1 MSNAIE
7 RRRSTPALRNFS
19 AGLIVLAELSPRQ
32 ITLAQGAFFLTAA
45 LADRAGRA
53 ASFTDLKETLGLE
66 VNRSLHTTYKVFLK
80 EGRVRGG
87 ERTEGLGWLT
97 AELDP
102 TDHRRKFL
110 RLTKSGQRVIDEV
123 AAAITMEN

>member
-1 MSNAIE
+1 MTTTIE

-19 AGLIVLAELSPRQ
+19 AGLIVLAEIAPRQ
-32 ITLAQGAFFLTAA
+32 LTLAQAAFFLTAA

-66 VNRSLHTTYKVFLK
+66 VNRSLHTTYKIFLK
-80 EGRVRGG
+80 EGRRREGQRV
-87 ERTEGLGWLT
+87 EGLGWLT

-102 TDHRRKFL
+102 TDNRRKFL
-110 RLTKSGQRVIDEV
+110 RLTRTGQRIIDEV
-123 AAAITMEN
+123 AAAITMET

>member
-1 MSNAIE
+1 MPTTTE
-7 RRRSTPALRNFS
+7 RRRYTPALRNFS
-19 AGLIVLAELSPRQ
+19 AGLIVLAEIAPRQ
-32 ITLAQGAFFLTAA
+32 LTLAQAAFFLTAA

-53 ASFTDLKETLGLE
+53 ATFTDLKETLGLE

-80 EGRVRGG
+80 EGRKRDGD
-87 ERTEGLGWLT
+87 RLDGLGWLV

-110 RLTKSGQRVIDEV
+110 RLTRTGQRVIDTV
-123 AAAITMEN
+123 AAAITMES